1 MSFFYYC
8 LPKSD
13 FYKYQVSEV
22 CFWYVENSNRSR
34 KFNVLP
40 PKKSIAGKA
49 RQLAGGFTE

>member
-49 RQLAGGFTE
+49 RQFAGGFTE